1 VIQGQTQL
9 NSEFFH
15 FNILEM
21 ANLAEAYQK
30 LEQMEDAENQYQKVL
45 KVRTLAAGVEHPDT
59 LDTMMDLAS
68 FYRGLGRTKDSYE
81 RLNNAH
87 EAIVQN
93 LEYEEIKTLSDLNR
107 LCLEYQMQGRLQEA
121 VKLRKKMVDVGRRV
135 LKQSHPEV
143 LEYLEDLEL
152 RLLEG
157 TSNDK
162 ILF

>member
-1 VIQGQTQL
+1 
-9 NSEFFH
+9 
-15 FNILEM
+15 
-21 ANLAEAYQK
+21 
-30 LEQMEDAENQYQKVL
+30 
-45 KVRTLAAGVEHPDT
+45 
-59 LDTMMDLAS
+59 MDLAS

-93 LEYEEIKTLSDLNR
+93 LEYEEIKTLSGLNR
-107 LCLEYQMQGRLQEA
+107 LCLEYQMQGRLHEA

-135 LKQSHPEV
+135 LKQGHPEV